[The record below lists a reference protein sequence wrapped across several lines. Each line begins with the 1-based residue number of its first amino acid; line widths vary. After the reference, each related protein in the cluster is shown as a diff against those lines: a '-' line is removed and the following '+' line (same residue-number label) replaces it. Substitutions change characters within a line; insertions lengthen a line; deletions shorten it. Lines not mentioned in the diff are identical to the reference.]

1 MEKLEIAGFYKKCYN
16 PGKVIL
22 KTRIKVLAGLF
33 FYNLMDI
40 RNIAIIAHVDHGK
53 TTLVDWMLKQ
63 THTFRENE
71 SEMNQTTILDRNEL
85 EREKGI
91 TILSKNTA
99 VIYKDTKINIID
111 TPGHADFSGEV
122 ERVINMADGALL
134 IIDAAEGPLP
144 QTQFVL
150 EKAMEQNLKII
161 VVINKIDRKDARPAE
176 VLKETEELFLRLAKH
191 THQLE
196 YSVLYT
202 VGRDG
207 KAWKELPG
215 DLDNQSDLS
224 ALFEEILK
232 KIPKPLA
239 HENKP
244 FKMLISTLDFDAY
257 KGTYAIGKI
266 SQGTLSPGQS
276 INLFDFER
284 KVGHFKVEQVFVS
297 LGLNRIEVDKTQ
309 TGDIIAVTGVNN
321 VSIGQTMAD
330 PAESSGFPTIKLGEP
345 TLKITISPNTSPLSG
360 KEAEFSTARQ
370 LEQRLI
376 KEKKTNIGL
385 VIAKSEIGQGFDVAG
400 RGELHLSILLETLR
414 REGYEMQ
421 VGRPK
426 IIIRES
432 SGIMEEPY
440 EEVTI
445 EVDKE
450 FIGIVVE
457 EIGKGKGT
465 IIDVRTTL
473 KESTRFLFAISSRN
487 LLGLRGQL
495 MTKTR
500 GRALFASSFSGFE
513 PLSEGISQF
522 RHGALI
528 AFEAGKSTA
537 YALETV
543 QNRGTALIGPNEVV
557 YEGMIIGIN
566 NREEDID
573 INVCKSKK
581 LTNMHTENADQAIQL
596 DPPVRLTLEQCLD
609 FISDDE
615 LLEITPQSLRLRK
628 LHLKKIDRIRA
639 ERLAGNQLSSVI

>member
-1 MEKLEIAGFYKKCYN
+1 
-16 PGKVIL
+16 
-22 KTRIKVLAGLF
+22 
-33 FYNLMDI
+33 MDI

-63 THTFRENE
+63 THTFRDNE
-71 SEMNQTTILDRNEL
+71 IEMKQTTILDRNEL
-85 EREKGI
+85 EMEKCS

-330 PAESSGFPTIKLGEP
+330 PAESSGFHTIKLGEP

-457 EIGKGKGT
+457 EIGKRKGT

-500 GRALFASSFSGFE
+500 GRALFASVVTGFE
-513 PLSEGISQF
+513 PLSEAISQF
-522 RHGALI
+522 RPGALI
-528 AFEAGKSTA
+528 AFAAGKSTS

-543 QNRGTALIGPNEVV
+543 QNRGTALIGPNEEV

-581 LTNMHTENADQAIQL
+581 LTNMHTENADQAIHL
-596 DPPVRLTLEQCLD
+596 DPPLLFTLEQCLD

-615 LLEITPQSLRLRK
+615 LLEITPRSLRLRK
-628 LHLKKIDRIRA
+628 LHLKKIERIRA
-639 ERLAGNQLSSVI
+639 ERQFSLLS